1 MRRGSVDSLWK
12 SSDPNFA
19 ICHGGYMKRCRVGDD
34 GGGDDIIGDGDDGDV
49 SVRSAEGEVVA
60 WSRSAAA
67 RSAALANWVSDTGG
81 AEGAFATLV
90 PAAALRTLSRV
101 AEGGAED
108 GGALEGCSLAQL
120 AQLLHGA
127 HFLDMDV
134 ELLRLLSR
142 SLCTGHLA
150 GKSGPELGRLLGV
163 VSDFPTV

>member
-1 MRRGSVDSLWK
+1 
-12 SSDPNFA
+12 
-19 ICHGGYMKRCRVGDD
+19 MKRRRDGDV
-34 GGGDDIIGDGDDGDV
+34 GGGDVIGGDGDERDV
-49 SVRSAEGEVVA
+49 RVRSAEGEEVV
-60 WSRSAAA
+60 WSRLAAA

-90 PAAALRTLSRV
+90 SAAALRTLSRV

-108 GGALEGCSLAQL
+108 GRALEGCSLAQL

-127 HFLDMDV
+127 HFLDVDV

-163 VSDFPTV
+163 VSDFTTEVERRLPTPNRET

>member
-1 MRRGSVDSLWK
+1 M
-12 SSDPNFA
+12 
-19 ICHGGYMKRCRVGDD
+19 
-34 GGGDDIIGDGDDGDV
+34 
-49 SVRSAEGEVVA
+49 VA

-81 AEGAFATLV
+81 AKGAFATLV

-127 HFLDMDV
+127 HFLDVDV
-134 ELLRLLSR
+134 ELLRRISAASR
-142 SLCTGHLA
+142 VPCAVATSPA
-150 GKSGPELGRLLGV
+150 RVAQSSGGCWA
-163 VSDFPTV
+163 S